1 MRDLMDSL
9 QYVDDFLIY
18 LVLSLALLAA
28 FSWLYDKVTPY
39 DELTLIR
46 NGNTAA
52 AIAYAGAI
60 IGLAL
65 PLASAVAHSVNP
77 VDMIIW
83 GVFAL
88 AVQVFVYFIVRRLLP
103 QLNDQIPENQCAPA
117 VPEVQMSRLG
127 RPVTRACPSA
137 KKAAD
142 RSSTITCTRSSLVVA
157 AAMVSGVERDPG
169 LSTTSVTPAAAA
181 ERRKRRAQAR

>member
-1 MRDLMDSL
+1 MRDLMASL

-18 LVLSLALLAA
+18 LALALVMLAA
-28 FSWLYDKVTPY
+28 FVWLYDKVTPY

-52 AIAYAGAI
+52 AIAYSGAI

-77 VDMIIW
+77 VDMVIW

-88 AVQVFVYFIVRRLLP
+88 AVQVLVYFIVRRLLP
-103 QLNDQIPENQCAPA
+103 HINDQIPADQPAPA
-117 VPEVQMSRLG
+117 IL
-127 RPVTRACPSA
+127 
-137 KKAAD
+137 
-142 RSSTITCTRSSLVVA
+142 L
-157 AAMVSGVERDPG
+157 AAMSIGAGIVN
-169 LSTTSVTPAAAA
+169 AACLTY
-181 ERRKRRAQAR
+181 

>member
-1 MRDLMDSL
+1 MRDLMASL

-18 LVLSLALLAA
+18 LGLSLAMLTA
-28 FSWLYDKVTPY
+28 FVWIYDKITPY
-39 DELTLIR
+39 DELELIR

-52 AIAYAGAI
+52 AIAYGGAI

-88 AVQVFVYFIVRRLLP
+88 AVQVLVYFLVRRLVP
-103 QLNDQIPENQCAPA
+103 HLNDQIPEDRAAPA
-117 VPEVQMSRLG
+117 VLLAAISIAAGILNA
-127 RPVTRACPSA
+127 ACL
-137 KKAAD
+137 
-142 RSSTITCTRSSLVVA
+142 TY
-157 AAMVSGVERDPG
+157 
-169 LSTTSVTPAAAA
+169 
-181 ERRKRRAQAR
+181 

>member
-1 MRDLMDSL
+1 MRDLMASL

-18 LVLSLALLAA
+18 LVVALALLAA
-28 FSWLYDKVTPY
+28 FTWLYDKVTPY

-52 AIAYAGAI
+52 AIAYSGAI

-88 AVQVFVYFIVRRLLP
+88 AVQVGVYFIVRRLLP
-103 QLNDQIPENQCAPA
+103 QLNDRIPADHAAPA
-117 VPEVQMSRLG
+117 IL
-127 RPVTRACPSA
+127 
-137 KKAAD
+137 
-142 RSSTITCTRSSLVVA
+142 L
-157 AAMVSGVERDPG
+157 AAMSIGAGIVN
-169 LSTTSVTPAAAA
+169 AACLTY
-181 ERRKRRAQAR
+181 